1 MEFLSLMKV
10 LARNGVYLYSYKKD
24 YYCHQ
29 TLFNMYYRRRY
40 SGTITELR
48 EHEIFVFNSYS
59 NGINKFGTAKA
70 ALTYHG
76 AKLGVGEGPTGQ
88 SYAIPSE
95 IPLDQMQMAV
105 DRFIEYAKNH
115 PGLEFLVTPI
125 GIGKIFKRDVKEMAN
140 LFANAMP
147 VGNIILPR
155 EFVDILEDKFTTEK
169 LNHIDE
175 DDPRPVNYKL
185 IRHDDCEFDDSAVMK
200 QDNGKYT
207 LLQLSNMSRGGG
219 WSGFDYLDSMQDFDH
234 VLMAVVPSEG
244 IKKYWASQML
254 QSCVIVSKNGLWGSI
269 CTRFEFNFSEV
280 VPIKYLSEDYVID
293 ILQRLFDV
301 DELFIWKTYED
312 YTTCDELES
321 HRQFISSINDK
332 VKIFVGDITKLHVDA
347 IVNAANST
355 LLGGGGIDGAIHRT
369 AGPQLLEECR
379 KLGGC
384 NVGESKITNAYN
396 LPCKKIIHT
405 VGPYYRVIRD
415 INKASELLRSCYYS
429 VLDIA
434 MENNL
439 KSVAF
444 CCISTGIFGF
454 PRDIAAKIALE
465 AIYSHPYYGDVQ
477 ICCYTEEDKSFYD
490 SILEQ

>member
-1 MEFLSLMKV
+1 
-10 LARNGVYLYSYKKD
+10 
-24 YYCHQ
+24 
-29 TLFNMYYRRRY
+29 MYYRRRY

-59 NGINKFGTAKA
+59 NGINKCGTAKA

-95 IPLDQMQMAV
+95 IPLDQIQKAV
-105 DRFIEYAKNH
+105 DRFIEYAKKH

-125 GIGKIFKRDVKEMAN
+125 GIGKIFKRDVKEMAI
-140 LFANAMP
+140 LFVNAVP

-155 EFVDILEDKFTTEK
+155 EFVEILEDKFTREK

-175 DDPRPVNYKL
+175 DYPRPVNYKL
-185 IRHDDCEFDDSAVMK
+185 ISHDDCEFDDSAVMK

-207 LLQLSNMSRGGG
+207 LLQLSNMSMGGG
-219 WSGFDYLDSMQDFDH
+219 WRGFDYLDSMQDFDN
-234 VLMAVVPSEG
+234 VLMAVVPPEG
-244 IKKYWASQML
+244 TKKYWASQML
-254 QSCVIVSKNGLWGSI
+254 QSCVIVKKDGLWGCIS
-269 CTRFEFNFSEV
+269 TRFEFNFSEV
-280 VPIKYLSEDYVID
+280 VPIKYSSEKEVIV
-293 ILQRLFDV
+293 LLKELFDMDV
-301 DELFIWKTYED
+301 DFIWKTYDE
-312 YTTCDELES
+312 YTTCDEFDRLKYFQDYMKN
-321 HRQFISSINDK
+321 RVNL
-332 VKIFVGDITKLHVDA
+332 FVGDITKLHVDA

-355 LLGGGGIDGAIHRT
+355 LLGGGGIDGAIHRA

-405 VGPYYRVIRD
+405 VGPNYYAIHD
-415 INKASELLRSCYYS
+415 IDKASQLLKNCYNS

-434 MENNL
+434 MDYNL

-454 PRDIAAKIALE
+454 PRDVAAKIALE
-465 AIYSHPYYGDVQ
+465 TIYAHHYDGEIL